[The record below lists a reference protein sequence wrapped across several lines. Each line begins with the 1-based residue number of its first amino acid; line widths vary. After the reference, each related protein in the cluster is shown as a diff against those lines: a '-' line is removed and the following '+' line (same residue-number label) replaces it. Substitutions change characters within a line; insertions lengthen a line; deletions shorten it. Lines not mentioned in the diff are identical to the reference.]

1 MNNSIS
7 EDFSDKIASII
18 SVIFHPLLVPVYG
31 LAIIFVAPTLY
42 NYLPFEVKKVIILI
56 VIVNNVL
63 LPLSLLPIFIH
74 RNLISSWLMNE
85 RKDRV
90 IPLML
95 STILYLVTSY
105 IIFRFQVPNFL
116 KSFFVAAAFL
126 SLTATIINF
135 WWKISLH
142 GIGAGVLFSLV
153 LILSLKMYTPLLWYV
168 IPAIIAAGLIL
179 SSRLKLNL
187 HNPGQVWLGF
197 LTGVLG
203 FSIVMM
209 LF

>member
-1 MNNSIS
+1 MNNNIS
-7 EDFSDKIASII
+7 RDFSDKIASTI

-31 LAIIFVAPTLY
+31 LVIIFVAPTLY
-42 NYLPFEVKKVIILI
+42 NYLPFEVKKLIILI
-56 VIVNNVL
+56 VIVNNIL

-74 RNLISSWLMNE
+74 RNLISSWFMNE

-90 IPLML
+90 IPLIL
-95 STILYLVTSY
+95 STLLYIVTTY

-116 KSFFVAAAFL
+116 KSFFLAAAVL
-126 SLTATIINF
+126 SLAATVINF

-153 LILSLKMYTPLLWYV
+153 MILSLKMYTPLLWYL
-168 IPAIIAAGLIL
+168 IPAVIAAGLVL
-179 SSRLKLNL
+179 SSRLQLNH

-197 LTGVLG
+197 LTGTLG
-203 FSIVMM
+203 FSIVML